1 MAKVIILGSSNAVPT
16 EGHENTH
23 LAVVGENS
31 TCLVDCVGNPILRLP
46 QAGIAFDQI
55 SDLLLTHFH
64 PDHVSGV
71 PLLLMDMW
79 LLGRQKLLV
88 IHGLEHTLSRI
99 QALMDAYDWKKWPG
113 FYPIRFNYISEE
125 ENTPVLANDEFRIS
139 ASPVKHLI
147 PTIGIRIEFSR
158 SGKVLAYSSDT
169 QPTPSVVGLAKNAD
183 VLIHEAAGATIGHS
197 SAAQAGDIASEAS
210 VRSLYL
216 IHYQTYQ
223 ADPEQLVKEART
235 TFYGDVALAVDFM
248 HIDL

>member
-1 MAKVIILGSSNAVPT
+1 MAKVVILGSSNAVPT

-46 QAGIAFDQI
+46 QAGIAFDHV

-79 LLGRQKLLV
+79 LLGRKKPLAV
-88 IHGLEHTLSRI
+88 HGLEHTLSRLEG
-99 QALMDAYDWKKWPG
+99 LMDAYDWKKWPG
-113 FYPIRFNYISEE
+113 FYPVRFNYLPEQ
-125 ENTPVLANDEFRIS
+125 ENTLVLVNEEFRIT

-147 PTIGIRIEFSR
+147 PTIGLRVEFFN
-158 SGKVLAYSSDT
+158 SGKVLAYSADT
-169 QPTPSVVGLAKNAD
+169 QPTPSVVALARNAD

-223 ADPEQLVKEART
+223 ADPEQFVKEART
-235 TFYGDVALAVDFM
+235 TFSGDVALALDFM
-248 HIDL
+248 QIEF